1 MASIDVLL
9 EKDLVDA
16 YGGFSRDTMRKA
28 RTAVLSEMVEDAMK
42 RDLRESRRTADS
54 LRTMREKELGET
66 YGISSDIASKAR
78 TAVLWEI
85 VEESNHDK

>member
-1 MASIDVLL
+1 MASLDALL

-78 TAVLWEI
+78 TAVLSEI